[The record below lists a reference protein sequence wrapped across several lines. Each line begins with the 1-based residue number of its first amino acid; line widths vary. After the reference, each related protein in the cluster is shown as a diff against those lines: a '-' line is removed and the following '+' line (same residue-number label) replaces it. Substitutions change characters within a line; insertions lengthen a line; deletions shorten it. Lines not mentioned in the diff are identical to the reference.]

1 VFEGSC
7 SHALVGRLAF
17 FGAAIPYGA
26 QRRGYGRVR
35 IQWPSLTQLPV
46 EMIFQSV
53 NFLIP

>member
-1 VFEGSC
+1 M
-7 SHALVGRLAF
+7 GRLAF